1 MQKVLILALVISFCV
16 GWEFHRTQMFPNEDT
31 YTLQQS
37 QYEFDQI
44 IDHYN
49 YQTSGTWK
57 QRYFVHSDYYNPA
70 KGPIFLYICGEA
82 ECRGISDL
90 SILVKMAEQNEG
102 MVLSLEHR
110 FYGKSMPFGV
120 NSLNTDKLKYLS
132 SEQALRDLG
141 YFLTSMKN
149 SGLHRIT
156 PNNPWVVV
164 GGSYAGAMSAWF
176 RNKYPHLTIGAISSS
191 GVVTAVEDFRMFDEQ
206 MYISSHKSGDFCNQA
221 IVNTT
226 NYVEGQVTGENKD

>member
-1 MQKVLILALVISFCV
+1 
-16 GWEFHRTQMFPNEDT
+16 
-31 YTLQQS
+31 
-37 QYEFDQI
+37 
-44 IDHYN
+44 
-49 YQTSGTWK
+49 
-57 QRYFVHSDYYNPA
+57 
-70 KGPIFLYICGEA
+70 
-82 ECRGISDL
+82 
-90 SILVKMAEQNEG
+90 MAEENQG
-102 MVLSLEHR
+102 MVISLEHR
-110 FYGKSMPFGV
+110 FYGKSMPFGI

-156 PNNPWVVV
+156 PDNPWVVV

-226 NYVEGQVTGENKD
+226 NYV